1 MYKLTDLYK
10 QIKEEETQSAPQ
22 YKIYCDMDGV
32 LVDFDRGYKELTG
45 KETHHVDV
53 QGKNEFWD
61 TFRQGLENKK
71 MQEKDYWANLQWMP
85 DGKELWDH
93 IKQYKPTLLSAP
105 SRDPQSRWG
114 KRIWVK
120 KNIPGTPLILA
131 AAEAKKN
138 YAKKNAILIDDR
150 VSNINDW
157 NNAGGIGILHTST
170 SKRSSCRT
178 AVTSLMTNKA

>member
-10 QIKEEETQSAPQ
+10 QIKEEAEVTTPQ

-32 LVDFDRGYKELTG
+32 LVDFDKGYKALTG
-45 KETHHVDV
+45 KETSHVDV
-53 QGKNEFWD
+53 QGKNEFWGI
-61 TFRQGLENKK
+61 FKQGLENKK
-71 MQEKDYWANLQWMP
+71 MSEKDYWANLEWMP
-85 DGKELWDH
+85 DGKELWNH

-131 AAEAKKN
+131 AAPMKKN
-138 YAKKNAILIDDR
+138 YARKNAILIDDR

-170 SKRSSCRT
+170 ATTLDKLSKYGI
-178 AVTSLMTNKA
+178 

>member
-10 QIKEEETQSAPQ
+10 QLKEESNESPQSQ

-32 LVDFDRGYKELTG
+32 LVDFDLGYKNLTG

-53 QGKNEFWD
+53 QGKSEFWG
-61 TFRQGLENKK
+61 TFKQSLQDKK
-71 MQEKDYWANLQWMP
+71 MSEKDYWVNLQWMP
-85 DGKELWDH
+85 DGKELWNH
-93 IKQYKPTLLSAP
+93 IKQYSPILLSAP

-120 KNIPGTPLILA
+120 KHIPGTPLILA

-138 YAKKNAILIDDR
+138 YAKKDAILIDDR
-150 VSNINDW
+150 ISNINDW
-157 NNAGGIGILHTST
+157 NAAGGIGILHTST
-170 SKRSSCRT
+170 STTIDKLS
-178 AVTSLMTNKA
+178 KYGI

>member
-10 QIKEEETQSAPQ
+10 QLKEEAIETPQSQ

-53 QGKNEFWD
+53 QGKNEFWN
-61 TFRQGLENKK
+61 TFKQSLQDKK
-71 MQEKDYWANLQWMP
+71 MSEKDYWANLQWMP

-93 IKQYKPTLLSAP
+93 IKQYNPELLSAP
-105 SRDPQSRWG
+105 TRDPQSCWG

-131 AAEAKKN
+131 AAPMKKN
-138 YAKKNAILIDDR
+138 YARKDAILIDDKI
-150 VSNINDW
+150 SNINEW
-157 NNAGGIGILHTST
+157 NEAGGIGILHTST
-170 SKRSSCRT
+170 STTLDKLSKYG
-178 AVTSLMTNKA
+178 L

>member
-1 MYKLTDLYK
+1 MYRLTDLYK
-10 QIKEEETQSAPQ
+10 QIKEEETSPSPQ

-32 LVDFDRGYKELTG
+32 LVDFDKGYQQLTG
-45 KETHHVDV
+45 KETQHVDV
-53 QGKNEFWD
+53 QGKSEFWN
-61 TFRQGLENKK
+61 TFRQSLQDKK
-71 MQEKDYWANLQWMP
+71 MQEKEYWANLQWMP

-93 IKQYKPTLLSAP
+93 IKTMNPTLLSAP
-105 SRDPQSRWG
+105 SRDPQSRLG

-131 AAEAKKN
+131 SAEAKKN
-138 YAKKNAILIDDR
+138 YARKNSILIDDR

-170 SKRSSCRT
+170 STTLEKLSKYG
-178 AVTSLMTNKA
+178 L

>member
-10 QIKEEETQSAPQ
+10 QIKEEETQSTPQ

-45 KETHHVDV
+45 KETHHVDA
-53 QGKNEFWD
+53 QGKNEFWGL
-61 TFRQGLENKK
+61 FRQSLENKK
-71 MQEKDYWANLQWMP
+71 IQEKDYWANLQWMP

-93 IKQYKPTLLSAP
+93 IKQYNPTLLSAP

-120 KNIPGTPLILA
+120 KNIPNTPLILA

-138 YAKKNAILIDDR
+138 YARKNSILIDDR
-150 VSNINDW
+150 VSNVNDW
-157 NNAGGIGILHTST
+157 NSSGGIGILHTST
-170 SKRSSCRT
+170 ATTLDKLSKYG
-178 AVTSLMTNKA
+178 L

>member
-10 QIKEEETQSAPQ
+10 QLKEESTEAPQSQ

-32 LVDFDRGYKELTG
+32 LVDFDLGYKNLTG

-53 QGKNEFWD
+53 QGKNEFWG
-61 TFRQGLENKK
+61 TFKQSLLDKK
-71 MQEKDYWANLQWMP
+71 ISEKDYWANLQWMP

-120 KNIPGTPLILA
+120 KHIPGTPLILA

-138 YAKKNAILIDDR
+138 YAKKDAILIDDR
-150 VSNINDW
+150 ISNINDW
-157 NNAGGIGILHTST
+157 INAGGIGILHTST
-170 SKRSSCRT
+170 STTLDKLS
-178 AVTSLMTNKA
+178 KYGI

>member
-10 QIKEEETQSAPQ
+10 QIKEEAEATTPQ

-32 LVDFDRGYKELTG
+32 LVDFDEGYKALTG
-45 KETHHVDV
+45 KPTHHVDV
-53 QGKNEFWD
+53 QNKNEFWS
-61 TFRQGLENKK
+61 TFKQGLADNKIS
-71 MQEKDYWANLQWMP
+71 EKDYWANLNWMP
-85 DGKELWDH
+85 DGQELWNK
-93 IKQYKPTLLSAP
+93 ISSLKPTLLSAP

-170 SKRSSCRT
+170 ATTLDKLSKYGI
-178 AVTSLMTNKA
+178 

>member
-10 QIKEEETQSAPQ
+10 QIKEEETSSSPQ

-32 LVDFDRGYKELTG
+32 LVDFDKGYNQLTG
-45 KETHHVDV
+45 KPTHHSDV
-53 QGKNEFWD
+53 QGKQDFWN
-61 TFRQGLENKK
+61 TFRQGLEDKK
-71 MQEKDYWANLQWMP
+71 MSEKDYWANLQWMP
-85 DGKELWDH
+85 DGKELWDK
-93 IKQYKPTLLSAP
+93 IKPLNPTLLSAP

-170 SKRSSCRT
+170 STTLDKLS
-178 AVTSLMTNKA
+178 KYGI

>member
-1 MYKLTDLYK
+1 MA
-10 QIKEEETQSAPQ
+10 KENLRNYWEGTVNPK
-22 YKIYCDMDGV
+22 YYDVYDNRVHIIGG
-32 LVDFDRGYKELTG
+32 FFGG
-45 KETHHVDV
+45 K
-53 QGKNEFWD
+53 
-61 TFRQGLENKK
+61 
-71 MQEKDYWANLQWMP
+71 
-85 DGKELWDH
+85 KELWDK
-93 IKQYKPTLLSAP
+93 IKPLNPTLLSAP

-157 NNAGGIGILHTST
+157 NKAGGIGILHTST
-170 SKRSSCRT
+170 ATTLDKLSKYGI
-178 AVTSLMTNKA
+178 

>member
-10 QIKEEETQSAPQ
+10 QIKEEATEEPQSQ

-32 LVDFDRGYKELTG
+32 LVDFDKGYKELTG
-45 KETHHVDV
+45 KETSHSDV
-53 QGKNEFWD
+53 QGTTAFWD
-61 TFRQGLENKK
+61 TFKQGLANKK

-93 IKQYKPTLLSAP
+93 IKQYNPTLLSAP
-105 SRDPQSRWG
+105 SRDPQSRLG

-120 KNIPGTPLILA
+120 KNIPSTPLILA

-138 YAKKNAILIDDR
+138 YARKNAILIDDR

-157 NNAGGIGILHTST
+157 NAAGGIGILHTST
-170 SKRSSCRT
+170 ATTLDKLSKYGI
-178 AVTSLMTNKA
+178 

>member
-10 QIKEEETQSAPQ
+10 QIKEEAEVTTPQ

-32 LVDFDRGYKELTG
+32 LVDFDKGYKALTG
-45 KETHHVDV
+45 KETSHVDV
-53 QGKNEFWD
+53 QGKNEFWGI
-61 TFRQGLENKK
+61 FKQGLENKK
-71 MQEKDYWANLQWMP
+71 MSEKDYWANLEWMP
-85 DGKELWDH
+85 DGKELWNH

-131 AAEAKKN
+131 AAPMKKN
-138 YAKKNAILIDDR
+138 YAKKNAILIDDKI
-150 VSNINDW
+150 SNINDW

-170 SKRSSCRT
+170 ATTLDKLSKYGI
-178 AVTSLMTNKA
+178 